1 MTAARAEIVIELA
14 GPGDLEAA
22 AELLA
27 IQLREH
33 HVRIARERIDTAVG
47 ELIREPRL
55 GFVMLGRADGAI
67 VGVAYVSHQW
77 TLEYGGL
84 TAWLEELYVLPEW
97 RSRGVGR
104 RLLRGVIDHATK
116 IGCAAVDLEVEREHR
131 RSEHL
136 YERMGFRRYDRARWA
151 KRLRRSPSPMNR
163 GKVGV
168 VRPRPNP
175 GGDFN

>member
-1 MTAARAEIVIELA
+1 VDRTRRHHLAPLRCYFNSGVTALHGSFRELRRLRGVLDA
-14 GPGDLEAA
+14 MPR
-22 AELLA
+22 ELLA

-33 HVRIARERIDTAVG
+33 QVRIARGKIEATVG
-47 ELIREPRL
+47 EVIRKPSL
-55 GFVMLGRADGAI
+55 GFVMLARAEGAV

-84 TAWLEELYVLPEW
+84 TAWLEELYVIPEW
-97 RSRGVGR
+97 RNRGVGR
-104 RLLRGVIDHATK
+104 RLLRCVIDHASR

-151 KRLRRSPSPMNR
+151 KRLRPA
-163 GKVGV
+163 
-168 VRPRPNP
+168 
-175 GGDFN
+175 